1 MSRRLLDDSVKQQ
14 PGLPQAGPL
23 ESLRESW
30 PNSVPRYPSVMDA
43 SDLSK
48 SRGKGLHLWIQV
60 HLDCIL
66 QVRSCLPVRWHAL
79 NETLRRQSKEAQLD
93 SSCLYRGGDTTSS
106 TMVKSLVEA
115 DERLLQL
122 CANAKGIIRPSK
134 EYTWKMGEKR
144 AKLDHGI
151 CWNLTLTAPRSN
163 FNETTHQRYD
173 HGIISFGLLAEEFGR
188 MPQPARRPHK
198 IDAVFFQSHVQKW
211 QEAIREKMLP
221 ASDEVMGEMLMA
233 M

>member
-66 QVRSCLPVRWHAL
+66 QVSSCLPVRWHAL
-79 NETLRRQSKEAQLD
+79 NETLWRQSKEAQLD
-93 SSCLYRGGDTTSS
+93 SSCLYRRGDTTSS
-106 TMVKSLVEA
+106 TLWEKAWLRRMKDFCNSVPTPKVSFGHPKSTRGKWGRSELSLTMVYAGTSPSQRPDPTSTKQHTNGMTMVSLV
-115 DERLLQL
+115 LVCLQKNSAE
-122 CANAKGIIRPSK
+122 CPSQP
-134 EYTWKMGEKR
+134 E
-144 AKLDHGI
+144 DH
-151 CWNLTLTAPRSN
+151 T
-163 FNETTHQRYD
+163 
-173 HGIISFGLLAEEFGR
+173 
-188 MPQPARRPHK
+188 K
-198 IDAVFFQSHVQKW
+198 
-211 QEAIREKMLP
+211 
-221 ASDEVMGEMLMA
+221 
-233 M
+233 